1 MHIWYPTY
9 LPLQTLQKYHKRYQA
24 EGHMHEVIRK
34 VTITAGRQTIAR
46 PFPAVIDDRHNVIQQ
61 QERVGLRYAIY
72 MHYLHMC
79 NNSRLE
85 LMNLCLQRNIYQS
98 NDRRTGDQVRMHLI
112 GQHNSSRHT
121 YLGSIP
127 TQ

>member
-61 QERVGLRYAIY
+61 HERVGLWCAIY
-72 MHYLHMC
+72 MHCLRMC
-79 NNSRLE
+79 KIAGS
-85 LMNLCLQRNIYQS
+85 QIYIS
-98 NDRRTGDQVRMHLI
+98 
-112 GQHNSSRHT
+112 
-121 YLGSIP
+121 
-127 TQ
+127 